1 MSENKKKLKMS
12 EDENLDKNDDFTELD
27 SGYGN
32 INTKV
37 DKKPKFYQHQLDH
50 AYPGQSGEDKEDH
63 ASAVLLDPGGMGS
76 DMLRKCMRRVRVQS
90 ATPRPR
96 RSMSTPPS
104 C

>member
-37 DKKPKFYQHQLDH
+37 DEKPKFYINTSWTM
-50 AYPGQSGEDKEDH
+50 PTQSGEDKEDH